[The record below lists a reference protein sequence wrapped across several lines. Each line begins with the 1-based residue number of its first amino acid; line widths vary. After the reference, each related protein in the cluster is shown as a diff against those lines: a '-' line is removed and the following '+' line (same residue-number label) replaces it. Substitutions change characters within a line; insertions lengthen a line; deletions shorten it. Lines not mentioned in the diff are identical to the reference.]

1 MSKIK
6 YFLQQSWLL
15 MVSAFCFGLL
25 IALAN
30 TAWSGI
36 IEQNKI
42 EKLNRLM
49 GGLMPR
55 AKRFKMLHVE
65 LRIKSPRGKEMK
77 TKIYKG
83 LSDANE
89 ILGWAFRAS
98 GPGFQDKIELVVAVN
113 KSFDKFAGFAVLAS
127 NETPNF
133 GDRIKNDYFQDQFE
147 GAPVSRLELNKS
159 GDEAIIDSEI
169 ISISGATVSSES
181 VVKIINNTALQLKKL
196 MREKRLLGD
205 GR

>member
-25 IALAN
+25 IAFAN
-30 TAWSGI
+30 AAWSPI

-55 AKRFKMLHVE
+55 AERFRMQAE
-65 LRIKSPRGKEMK
+65 IRIKSQRGEEVRVKV
-77 TKIYKG
+77 YKG

-89 ILGWAFRAS
+89 ILGWSFRAS

-113 KSFDKFAGFAVLAS
+113 DNFEKFAGFAVLAS

-147 GAPVSRLELNKS
+147 GAPVSRLELEKS
-159 GDEAIIDSEI
+159 GDEEIIDSEI
-169 ISISGATVSSES
+169 IAISGATVSSES
-181 VVKIINNTALQLKKL
+181 VVKIINNTAVQVKKL
-196 MREKRLLGD
+196 MRKKGLLGD
-205 GR
+205 GG